1 MNAQSLGPPDN
12 PGEKA
17 KLANIYREDIGNT
30 VMREDGC
37 PYLRE
42 KNEKKMLTQSMSEND
57 WSTKTLFD

>member
-57 WSTKTLFD
+57 